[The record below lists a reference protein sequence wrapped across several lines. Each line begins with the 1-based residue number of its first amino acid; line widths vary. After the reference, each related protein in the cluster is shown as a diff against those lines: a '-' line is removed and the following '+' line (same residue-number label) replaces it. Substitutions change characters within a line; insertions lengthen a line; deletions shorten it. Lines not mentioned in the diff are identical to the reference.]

1 MRRRGLLL
9 AVILIGAALIGSAF
23 ALSPVR
29 GLLDSKSSEQPPIN
43 AEEIKDKQNKATPN
57 IIAIQLESFQSFVLG
72 KTIEGQEITPNLNK
86 LMKESLTY
94 PNFYLQN
101 GAGNTVDAEFMFNTS
116 LHPVKPPQV
125 IAFTDPMK
133 EFPSLARIVRNKG
146 YSTITMHTNNAMFYN
161 RKEFYSALGFDQFLD
176 KDYFGTDDF
185 IAFGSSDD
193 ILYDKGMDA
202 VDEYAK
208 AGKPFYAQFISM
220 SSHHPFHLPEKFREL
235 KLSELYQDNLA
246 GDYLQATRYTDTALG
261 HLFDRL
267 KRDGLWDNTIL
278 VLYGDHTGI
287 QMKMVEDAE
296 KAALKEIVGHEYTLA
311 DALRVPFIIHGPGI
325 EAKDDPIYGGH
336 LDMLPTLLSLMGD
349 TPADAAFLGYDLTK
363 GQSHTIPI
371 RGAFADEGSFIDE
384 GTLYNPIKKT
394 AMDLSTGES
403 KPVEESTY
411 KAKYDD
417 VLARFQ
423 ASLDYVAT
431 LPEKKEDFGEKVV
444 LTKPAELYATADTT
458 SPLGVSIPEKSAVT
472 SKESKPDEGWYK
484 IEYEGKS
491 GWIKPDQ
498 PILELW
504 GLIKTKTKTPLF
516 KEPDSSLKPVLTVG
530 SQNVNVTQRWVGTK
544 WYKIVT
550 WAGEY
555 WGEVDVDE

>member
-1 MRRRGLLL
+1 MRRKGLLT
-9 AVILIGAALIGSAF
+9 AIILLGIALIGGAF
-23 ALSPVR
+23 ALAPGQSA
-29 GLLDSKSSEQPPIN
+29 LDSKSPQVN
-43 AEEIKDKQNKATPN
+43 AEEIKETQNKATPN

-72 KTIEGQEITPNLNK
+72 KTIEGQEITPNLNS
-86 LMKESLTY
+86 LMKDSLTY

-116 LHPVKPPQV
+116 LHPVKPPNV

-133 EFPSLARIVRNKG
+133 EFPSLPRILREKG

-161 RKEFYSALGFDQFLD
+161 RKEFYSALGFERFLD

-202 VDEYAK
+202 VIEYAK
-208 AGKPFYAQFISM
+208 EGKPFYAQFVSM
-220 SSHHPFHLPEKFREL
+220 SSHHPFRLPEKFREL
-235 KLSELYQDNLA
+235 ELSELYQDNMA
-246 GDYLQATRYTDTALG
+246 GDYLQATRYTDTAIG
-261 HLFDRL
+261 HLIERL
-267 KRDGLWDNTIL
+267 KKDGLWENTIL

-311 DALRVPFIIHGPGI
+311 DALRVPLIIHGPGI
-325 EAKDDPIYGGH
+325 EAKVDETYGGH
-336 LDMLPTLLSLMGD
+336 MDMLPTLLSLTGN
-349 TPADAAFLGYDLTK
+349 TPANAKFFGYDLTS
-363 GQSHTIPI
+363 GQAHTIPI

-384 GTLYNPIKKT
+384 GTLYNPVKET
-394 AMDLSTGES
+394 SMDLATGES
-403 KPVEESTY
+403 KPVDKSVY
-411 KAKYDD
+411 QAKYDD

-423 ASLDYVAT
+423 ASEEYVKG

-444 LTKPAELYATADTT
+444 LTEPAELYATADMT
-458 SPLGVSIPEKSAVT
+458 SPLGITVPKTTVT
-472 SKESKPDEGWYK
+472 SKESKPEEGWYK

-491 GWIKPDQ
+491 GWIKPER

-504 GLIKTKTKTPLF
+504 GLIKPKNKMKLY
-516 KEPDSSLKPVLTVG
+516 KEPDDTLEPVLSVG
-530 SQNVNVTQRWVGTK
+530 IQNLNVTQRWVGTK

-550 WAGEY
+550 WAGEF
-555 WGEVDVDE
+555 WGQVEE